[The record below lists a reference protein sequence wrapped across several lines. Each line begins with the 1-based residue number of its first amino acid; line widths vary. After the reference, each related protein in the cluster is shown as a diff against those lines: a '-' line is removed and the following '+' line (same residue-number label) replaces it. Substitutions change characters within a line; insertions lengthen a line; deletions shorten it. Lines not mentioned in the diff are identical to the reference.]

1 MVKYQLYIYN
11 AILSGMYIKYVYF
24 RPWNMIE
31 YSIISKNE
39 QNILYKIYT
48 EEKFNNMENPE
59 GSVLY
64 L

>member
-1 MVKYQLYIYN
+1 
-11 AILSGMYIKYVYF
+11 MYIKYVYF

-48 EEKFNNMENPE
+48 EEKFNYMENPE